1 MYSIYK
7 STATHTCHGCP
18 YRVEALNIS
27 YQSETLR
34 RVQNPVYEETP
45 AGRATPPREREEGE
59 EEEEGPTY
67 EIIPLAV
74 VVNGKKRKT
83 DDDTP
88 VTAEDTN
95 TTHQG

>member
-1 MYSIYK
+1 ME
-7 STATHTCHGCP
+7 G
-18 YRVEALNIS
+18 LNIS

-45 AGRATPPREREEGE
+45 AGRATPPRETQEREREEG
-59 EEEEGPTY
+59 EEEGPTY

-74 VVNGKKRKT
+74 MVNGKKKKT
-83 DDDTP
+83 HHDTS
-88 VTAEDTN
+88 VTTGDTE